1 MILTEFLH
9 NFRQTG
15 AVMGDSSATVN
26 AFCDPIPFDSAKVIV
41 EFGPGTGAITRE
53 LIRRKQPNTRL
64 ICFEKNPT
72 LYESLVKTVSG
83 ENLFILNADV
93 FSSPAIL
100 SEKFDLQLGQIDC
113 IVSSLPGAFMDYEA
127 LLQDVVSPLLKNK
140 ANNLHSEEGL
150 FVTYQYL
157 LSKLTGHNLASILDK
172 YFQSI
177 TTKQVWSNLPP
188 AIVLTGTKKKRQPA
202 EMGRMGDVADI
213 NS

>member
-1 MILTEFLH
+1 
-9 NFRQTG
+9 
-15 AVMGDSSATVN
+15 MGDSSATVN

-53 LIRRKQPNTRL
+53 LIRRKHKNTQL

-93 FSSPAIL
+93 FSSRAIL
-100 SEKFDLQLGQIDC
+100 SEKFDLQQGQIDC
-113 IVSSLPGAFMDYEA
+113 IVSSLPCAFMPCEE
-127 LLQDVVSPLLKNK
+127 LIEHVVTPLLKEK
-140 ANNLHSEEGL
+140 ANNVHSGEGL

-157 LSKLTGHNLASILDK
+157 LSRLTNHNLASILDK

-188 AIVLTGTKKKRQPA
+188 AIILSCTKKKCLGKRVVP
-202 EMGRMGDVADI
+202 E
-213 NS
+213 S